1 MVIRQIRIK
10 WEEREETSIFMQS
23 FILTL
28 ITSQYQSYSRE
39 HPLIISN
46 KIDQLCKRYVYNV
59 QEL

>member
-10 WEEREETSIFMQS
+10 WEEREETPIFMQS

-46 KIDQLCKRYVYNV
+46 KIDQLCKRC
-59 QEL
+59 L